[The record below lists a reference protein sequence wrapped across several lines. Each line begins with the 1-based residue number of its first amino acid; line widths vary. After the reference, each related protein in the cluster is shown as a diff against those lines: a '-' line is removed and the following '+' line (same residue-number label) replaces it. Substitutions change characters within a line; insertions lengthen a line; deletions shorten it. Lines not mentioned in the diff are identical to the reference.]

1 MVANAR
7 IKKPKTTTDLRPN
20 LSKITMIIGENI
32 SPANSVAEITNAI
45 GGTITMTMPAIETSK
60 LVHSRYVYSINLTDL
75 TDTTRI
81 MSGQVLVSSE

>member
-32 SPANSVAEITNAI
+32 SPANSVAEITNA
-45 GGTITMTMPAIETSK
+45 
-60 LVHSRYVYSINLTDL
+60 V
-75 TDTTRI
+75 
-81 MSGQVLVSSE
+81 